1 MCVYIHNDSYVG
13 GFSASTSKQEVTH
26 HFEGL
31 QAKRDDNDDQ
41 VEDGPGLSQPG
52 ETQGKAET
60 QGNPEAVRN
69 QAHRNL
75 GNEVQQSE

>member
-31 QAKRDDNDDQ
+31 QAKRDDNDNQ
-41 VEDGPGLSQPG
+41 VEDGPRLSQR
-52 ETQGKAET
+52 
-60 QGNPEAVRN
+60 NPEAGRN
-69 QAHRNL
+69 QAHCNL
-75 GNEVQQSE
+75 DNEVQEND